1 MSIYLICISML
12 ALLCLGLG
20 FNVAITRARLGVL
33 YGCEV
38 DPESRLYKAQRAHGN
53 TIEYA
58 PILAVLILAL
68 GQSTQPSWVIYSM
81 VAVTFFRYLFVLGI
95 LLPATMDKVNP
106 MRLVGSLGSFLS
118 GFALIAAL
126 LIQAINA

>member
-1 MSIYLICISML
+1 MSIYLICIAML

-20 FNVAITRARLGVL
+20 FNVAILRAKSSTL
-33 YGCEV
+33 YGGEA
-38 DPESRLYKAQRAHGN
+38 DPESKLYQAQRAHGN

-58 PILAVLILAL
+58 PILAVLIFAL
-68 GQSTQPSWVIYSM
+68 GQSSQASWVLFSM
-81 VAVTFFRYLFVLGI
+81 VAVTFFRYLLVLGI

-106 MRLVGSLGSFLS
+106 MRLIGSLGSFFS

-126 LIQAINA
+126 FIQAVNA